1 MTTALLP
8 LDAPVTEHEPSG
20 ARLGTW
26 HRDVAVMTRRNL
38 LHIRREPMQLSDVT
52 IQPALFVGLFVYVF
66 GSAMV
71 IPGGTYKEFAIGG
84 LLTMILVTATPGTAV
99 GISTDL
105 STGVIDRFRTLPM
118 APSTILAGRS
128 LADLLSL
135 ALGATIVALTG
146 LLIGWRPDASLL
158 SVVAG
163 FALVLF
169 FAYAFSWAMVCMG
182 MAVTDPESAQAL
194 SFLVVFPIAFVSYA
208 LVPTNGMP
216 AWLRT
221 VANWNPLSSVSAAAR
236 ELFGNPNPAAS
247 SGSWPL
253 EHAIP
258 VALGW
263 SLLILVIAVPVAVR
277 LFRHRTAD

>member
-1 MTTALLP
+1 MTATALP
-8 LDAPVTEHEPSG
+8 LDP
-20 ARLGTW
+20 GTTTPDNGVGGW
-26 HRDVAVMTRRNL
+26 LRDVAVMTRRNL

-105 STGVIDRFRTLPM
+105 HTGVIDRFRTLPM

-128 LADLLSL
+128 VADFLSL
-135 ALGATIVALTG
+135 LLGASIVAVTG
-146 LLIGWRPDASLL
+146 LLIGWRPETSLP

-169 FAYAFSWAMVCMG
+169 FAYAFSWLMLCMG

-194 SFLVVFPIAFVSYA
+194 SFLLVFPIAFVSYA
-208 LVPTNGMP
+208 LVPTGGMP

-221 VANWNPLSSVSAAAR
+221 VANWNPLSSVSAGAR
-236 ELFGNPNPAAS
+236 ELFGNPNPAAL
-247 SGSWPL
+247 SGAWPL

-258 VALGW
+258 VAIGW
-263 SLLILVIAVPVAVR
+263 SVLLLAITIPLAIR
-277 LFRHRTAD
+277 LFRRRTAD

>member
-1 MTTALLP
+1 MTATAVP
-8 LDAPVTEHEPSG
+8 LDVPVDADEATDSK
-20 ARLGTW
+20 LQTW
-26 HRDVAVMTRRNL
+26 LRHVGVMTRRNL

-71 IPGGTYKEFAIGG
+71 IQGGTYKEFAIGG

-128 LADLLSL
+128 LADFLSL
-135 ALGATIVALTG
+135 CLGASIVALTG
-146 LLIGWRPDASLL
+146 LLIGWRPETGFL
-158 SVVAG
+158 SVLAG
-163 FALVLF
+163 FAIVLL
-169 FAYAFSWAMVCMG
+169 FAYAFSWLMLCMG

-194 SFLVVFPIAFVSYA
+194 SFLLVFPIAFVSYA

-216 AWLRT
+216 SWLQT
-221 VANWNPLSSVSAAAR
+221 IANWNPLSSVSAAAR
-236 ELFGNPNPAAS
+236 ELFGNPNPAAH
-247 SGSWPL
+247 SGAWPL

-263 SLLILVIAVPVAVR
+263 SLLILVIAIPLATR
-277 LFRHRTAD
+277 LFRTRTAD

>member
-1 MTTALLP
+1 MTATAL
-8 LDAPVTEHEPSG
+8 PVDP
-20 ARLGTW
+20 GTTTPDNGVGGW
-26 HRDVAVMTRRNL
+26 LRDVAVMTRRNL

-105 STGVIDRFRTLPM
+105 HTGVIDRFRTLPM

-128 LADLLSL
+128 VADFLSL
-135 ALGATIVALTG
+135 LLGASIVAVTG
-146 LLIGWRPDASLL
+146 LLIGWRPETSLP

-169 FAYAFSWAMVCMG
+169 FAYAFSWLMLCMG

-194 SFLVVFPIAFVSYA
+194 SFLLVFPIAFVSYA
-208 LVPTNGMP
+208 LVPTGGMP

-221 VANWNPLSSVSAAAR
+221 VANWNPLSSVSAGAR
-236 ELFGNPNPAAS
+236 ELFGNPNPAAL
-247 SGSWPL
+247 SGAWPL

-258 VALGW
+258 VAIGW
-263 SLLILVIAVPVAVR
+263 SLLLLAITIPMAIR
-277 LFRHRTAD
+277 LFRRRTAD

>member
-1 MTTALLP
+1 MTAAAIP
-8 LDAPVTEHEPSG
+8 LDRSAAPADGV
-20 ARLGTW
+20 AAWL
-26 HRDVAVMTRRNL
+26 RDVAVMTRRNL

-105 STGVIDRFRTLPM
+105 HTGVIDRFRTLPM

-128 LADLLSL
+128 VADFLSL
-135 ALGATIVALTG
+135 LLGASIVAVTG
-146 LLIGWRPDASLL
+146 LLIGWRPDASFV
-158 SVVAG
+158 SVLAG
-163 FALVLF
+163 FGLVLF
-169 FAYAFSWAMVCMG
+169 FAYAFSWLMLCMG

-194 SFLVVFPIAFVSYA
+194 SFLLVFPIAFVSYA
-208 LVPTNGMP
+208 LVPTGGMP

-221 VANWNPLSSVSAAAR
+221 IADWNPLSSVSAAAR
-236 ELFGNPNPAAS
+236 ELFGNPNPAAH
-247 SGSWPL
+247 SGAWPL

-258 VALGW
+258 VAIGW
-263 SLLILVIAVPVAVR
+263 SLLILAVTIPTAVR
-277 LFRHRTAD
+277 LFRRRTAD

>member
-1 MTTALLP
+1 MTAATATLP
-8 LDAPVTEHEPSG
+8 LDATAPAPSG
-20 ARLGTW
+20 LAGWL
-26 HRDVAVMTRRNL
+26 RDVAVMTRRNL

-105 STGVIDRFRTLPM
+105 HTGVIDRFRTLPM

-135 ALGATIVALTG
+135 VLGASIVAVTG
-146 LLIGWRPDASLL
+146 LLIGWRPDTSFP

-163 FALVLF
+163 FGIVLL
-169 FAYAFSWAMVCMG
+169 FAYAFSWVMLCLG

-194 SFLVVFPIAFVSYA
+194 SFLLVFPIAFVSYA
-208 LVPTNGMP
+208 LVPTGGMP

-236 ELFGNPNPAAS
+236 ELFGNPNPAAL

-253 EHAIP
+253 EHAVP

-263 SLLILVIAVPVAVR
+263 SALLLLVAVPVASR
-277 LFRHRTAD
+277 LFRRRTAD

>member
-1 MTTALLP
+1 MTTTALP
-8 LDAPVTEHEPSG
+8 LDPVVTTPDNG
-20 ARLGTW
+20 VGGWL
-26 HRDVAVMTRRNL
+26 RDVAVMTRRNL

-105 STGVIDRFRTLPM
+105 HTGVIDRFRTLPM

-128 LADLLSL
+128 VADFLSL
-135 ALGATIVALTG
+135 LLGASIVAVTG
-146 LLIGWRPDASLL
+146 LLIGWRPDASFA

-169 FAYAFSWAMVCMG
+169 FAYAFSWLMLCMG

-194 SFLVVFPIAFVSYA
+194 SFLLVFPIAFVSYA
-208 LVPTNGMP
+208 LVPTGGMP

-221 VANWNPLSSVSAAAR
+221 IANWNPLSSVSAGAR
-236 ELFGNPNPAAS
+236 ELFGNPNPAAH
-247 SGSWPL
+247 SGAWPL

-258 VALGW
+258 VAIGW
-263 SLLILVIAVPVAVR
+263 SLLILAVTIPAAIR
-277 LFRHRTAD
+277 LFRRRTAD

>member
-1 MTTALLP
+1 MTATTLT
-8 LDAPVTEHEPSG
+8 DAVVPERIDHDTSRVAAWVS
-20 ARLGTW
+20 
-26 HRDVAVMTRRNL
+26 DVLVMTRRNL

-71 IPGGTYKEFAIGG
+71 IVGGTYKEFAIGG

-118 APSTILAGRS
+118 APSSILAGRS
-128 LADLLSL
+128 IADLLSL
-135 ALGATIVALTG
+135 VLGASIVAATG
-146 LLIGWRPDASLL
+146 LLIGWRPDASI
-158 SVVAG
+158 VAVIAG

-169 FAYAFSWAMVCMG
+169 FAYAFSWGMVCLG

-194 SFLVVFPIAFVSYA
+194 SFLLVFPIAFVSYA
-208 LVPTNGMP
+208 LVPTDGMP

-221 VANWNPLSSVSAAAR
+221 WANWNPLSSVSAAAR
-236 ELFGNPNPAAS
+236 ELWGNPNPAAA
-247 SGSWPL
+247 SGAWPL

-263 SLLILVIAVPVAVR
+263 SLLILVVAVPTAVR
-277 LFRHRTAD
+277 LFRRRTAD